1 MPRLI
6 YLHGL
11 GSNGQSSTA
20 SALRESGMSVSSPDY
35 APQHYVQSMEQLR
48 SLVLEDAPELL
59 VGTSMGGY
67 YALRLAEELGRPA
80 VAINACFEPGRLLR
94 NFLDAPAMDY
104 TTGEPIPFT
113 QEMLD
118 AFASLNPGRIRAQIV
133 IGRNDDVIPP
143 DYQRRYCERVG
154 WPWHETDWGHRVDD
168 PEELATIIT
177 TYLASVAAVR

>member
-1 MPRLI
+1 MPSLI

-20 SALRESGMSVSSPDY
+20 SALRELGMQVSSPDY
-35 APQHYVQSMEQLR
+35 APQHYAQSMEHLR
-48 SLVLEDAPELL
+48 ELL
-59 VGTSMGGY
+59 TEVQPQLVVGTSMGGY
-67 YALRLAEELGRPA
+67 YALKLAEEARCPA
-80 VAINACFEPGRLLR
+80 LAINACFEPGRLLR

-113 QEMLD
+113 QAMLD
-118 AFASLNPGRIRAQIV
+118 AFASLDPGRIRARIV

-168 PEELATIIT
+168 PAALAAIIT
-177 TYLASVAAVR
+177 TYLDAVARAG